1 MATTK
6 QIDELKVF
14 ISHTVA
20 RYQAA
25 VRSPLEDREILRS
38 LIPPDDLA
46 YTDRVYAEYR
56 MAARSSYPPVM
67 VYPSPRWPDV
77 TLTFPGQYMFH
88 HIAETA
94 FPDTVAPVELPA
106 VVSDY
111 IEALHAGWRFEA
123 LMYGFLGTHSHM
135 PLPHMRALFP
145 AIDVILEG
153 VSYPAAAAPKTHA
166 ALGTKFREIAFECF
180 SMARAIALLDTPAPK
195 SWDLILTGI
204 RSPREYYDINVNP
217 PYSTG
222 DRFEHL
228 GRRAYQDT
236 GEVSLGGED
245 VAGDRDTYGN
255 DEGADYGRQV

>member
-1 MATTK
+1 MASIK
-6 QIDELKVF
+6 QIGELRLL
-14 ISHTVA
+14 ISQTVA

-25 VRSPLEDREILRS
+25 VRSPLEDGEILRS

-56 MAARSSYPPVM
+56 IAAMSSTAPVM

-77 TLTFPGQYMFH
+77 TLTFPGRYMFH
-88 HIAETA
+88 HIAKTA
-94 FPDTVAPVELPA
+94 FPDTFAPVELPA

-111 IEALHAGWRFEA
+111 IEALHAGWRFGA
-123 LMYGFLGTHSHM
+123 LMYGFLDTHFNM
-135 PLPHMRALFP
+135 PLAHMRTLFP
-145 AIDVILEG
+145 DMDVILEG
-153 VSYPAAAAPKTHA
+153 LPYPAASVPKAHA

-180 SMARAIALLDTPAPK
+180 SMARAIALLDTPASK

-204 RSPREYYDINVNP
+204 RNPREYYDINVNP

-228 GRRAYQDT
+228 GRRAHQDT

-245 VAGDRDTYGN
+245 VAGDRDAYGN